1 MTANNNDKTDG
12 NEKVIGNQSDVSN
25 HDKSAE
31 DEPLHNII
39 QFSTNLINDNLI
51 LFRYTLF
58 SSIVLIS
65 AYGLAQTPLFFRF
78 RSIQDIPPAYIRKR
92 KKIYGRLVHVLAR
105 PTKSNAIQNP
115 ITCLFRHQ
123 SPIERLLPKRAFDH
137 YVDTENIKK
146 RRKDIIRVELGGS
159 VFLIE
164 YKQKVFRQ
172 LI

>member
-78 RSIQDIPPAYIRKR
+78 RSIQDVPSVYFRQKR
-92 KKIYGRLVHVLAR
+92 KFIGDWFMSWQYLRNQMQFKAQLLAY
-105 PTKSNAIQNP
+105 K
-115 ITCLFRHQ
+115 
-123 SPIERLLPKRAFDH
+123 SPIDLLLPK
-137 YVDTENIKK
+137 KS
-146 RRKDIIRVELGGS
+146 IRSL
-159 VFLIE
+159 
-164 YKQKVFRQ
+164 Y
-172 LI
+172 